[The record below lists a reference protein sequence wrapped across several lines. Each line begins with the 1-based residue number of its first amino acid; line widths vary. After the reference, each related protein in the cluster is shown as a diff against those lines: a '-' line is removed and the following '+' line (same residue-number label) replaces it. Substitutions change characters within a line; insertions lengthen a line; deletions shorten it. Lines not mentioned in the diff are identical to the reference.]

1 MEKDWQ
7 FMTEDDAKRMLDEWF
22 KAHRLYFNAPLHFK
36 ARDALA
42 KQISALTEPPKK
54 KAKATTD

>member
-1 MEKDWQ
+1 
-7 FMTEDDAKRMLDEWF
+7 MTEDDAKRMLDEWF

-42 KQISALTEPPKK
+42 KQIATLTEPPKRT
-54 KAKATTD
+54 KAKATD

>member
-1 MEKDWQ
+1 
-7 FMTEDDAKRMLDEWF
+7 MTEDDAKRMLDEWF